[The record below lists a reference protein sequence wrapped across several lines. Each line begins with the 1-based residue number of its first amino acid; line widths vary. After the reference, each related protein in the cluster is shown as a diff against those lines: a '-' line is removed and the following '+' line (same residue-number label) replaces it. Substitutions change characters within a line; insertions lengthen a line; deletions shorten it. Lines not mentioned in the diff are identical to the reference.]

1 MGKEHITGGGQGGEG
16 SRLVAQMGRGRENH
30 GQVDWRREQ
39 AWARE
44 KEKGDPARDD
54 HTRRNGKKAV
64 RSRYGECGDQ
74 RRWEGDRQGR
84 DDVHETEQQGQGKQR
99 RGEKEE

>member
-1 MGKEHITGGGQGGEG
+1 MDKWIGEENKPG
-16 SRLVAQMGRGRENH
+16 PGR
-30 GQVDWRREQ
+30 RRRGTQ
-39 AWARE
+39 L
-44 KEKGDPARDD
+44 GMIIG
-54 HTRRNGKKAV
+54 RNGKKTV
-64 RSRYGECGDQ
+64 RSSYGECGDQ